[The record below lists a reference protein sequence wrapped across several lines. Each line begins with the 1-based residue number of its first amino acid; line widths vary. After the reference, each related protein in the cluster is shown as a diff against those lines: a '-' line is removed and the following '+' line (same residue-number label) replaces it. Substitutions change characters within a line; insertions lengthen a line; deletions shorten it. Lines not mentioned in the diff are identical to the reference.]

1 MTKYE
6 MFRMWSNAWAIFF
19 RLGQAFGV
27 LLNLIEITDSIWKN
41 VFRRKEHEWN
51 SWSVILS
58 RAWLFHVSFRS
69 VLLVFYTVPRPLGME
84 SGAIKDS
91 QINAS
96 SETEN
101 ETRNQSRLN
110 SGPEKAWCVQESDSV
125 RTLTINLTKPYYITQ
140 VTFPTDKEQ
149 SPGKIM

>member
-1 MTKYE
+1 
-6 MFRMWSNAWAIFF
+6 
-19 RLGQAFGV
+19 
-27 LLNLIEITDSIWKN
+27 
-41 VFRRKEHEWN
+41 
-51 SWSVILS
+51 
-58 RAWLFHVSFRS
+58 
-69 VLLVFYTVPRPLGME
+69 ME

-101 ETRNQSRLN
+101 GTRDQSRLN

-140 VTFPTDKEQ
+140 VGVSTEKKQPLWENNVGEMATY
-149 SPGKIM
+149 

>member
-1 MTKYE
+1 
-6 MFRMWSNAWAIFF
+6 
-19 RLGQAFGV
+19 
-27 LLNLIEITDSIWKN
+27 
-41 VFRRKEHEWN
+41 
-51 SWSVILS
+51 
-58 RAWLFHVSFRS
+58 
-69 VLLVFYTVPRPLGME
+69 ME

-101 ETRNQSRLN
+101 GTRDQSRLN

-140 VTFPTDKEQ
+140 VTVYTEKVL
-149 SPGKIM
+149 SPPPPWENVRGLTTYQIRRERVVCVWRGSSDL

>member
-1 MTKYE
+1 
-6 MFRMWSNAWAIFF
+6 MFFF
-19 RLGQAFGV
+19 
-27 LLNLIEITDSIWKN
+27 LN
-41 VFRRKEHEWN
+41 
-51 SWSVILS
+51 
-58 RAWLFHVSFRS
+58 
-69 VLLVFYTVPRPLGME
+69 TVPRPLGME

-101 ETRNQSRLN
+101 GTRDQSRLN

-140 VTFPTDKEQ
+140 VKVFAQKKNNPC
-149 SPGKIM
+149 GKIM

>member
-1 MTKYE
+1 MLIT
-6 MFRMWSNAWAIFF
+6 FF
-19 RLGQAFGV
+19 QEPRYFTFCFV
-27 LLNLIEITDSIWKN
+27 
-41 VFRRKEHEWN
+41 
-51 SWSVILS
+51 
-58 RAWLFHVSFRS
+58 

-101 ETRNQSRLN
+101 GTRDQSRLN

-140 VTFPTDKEQ
+140 VGFATEKELDN
-149 SPGKIM
+149 PLGK

>member
-1 MTKYE
+1 
-6 MFRMWSNAWAIFF
+6 
-19 RLGQAFGV
+19 
-27 LLNLIEITDSIWKN
+27 
-41 VFRRKEHEWN
+41 
-51 SWSVILS
+51 
-58 RAWLFHVSFRS
+58 
-69 VLLVFYTVPRPLGME
+69 ME

-101 ETRNQSRLN
+101 GTRDQSRLN

-140 VTFPTDKEQ
+140 VTFPTNKEQ
-149 SPGKIM
+149 SPWENKVGGKTMF

>member
-1 MTKYE
+1 M
-6 MFRMWSNAWAIFF
+6 
-19 RLGQAFGV
+19 
-27 LLNLIEITDSIWKN
+27 
-41 VFRRKEHEWN
+41 
-51 SWSVILS
+51 
-58 RAWLFHVSFRS
+58 
-69 VLLVFYTVPRPLGME
+69 LVFYTVPRPLGME

-101 ETRNQSRLN
+101 GTRDQSRLN

>member
-1 MTKYE
+1 
-6 MFRMWSNAWAIFF
+6 
-19 RLGQAFGV
+19 
-27 LLNLIEITDSIWKN
+27 
-41 VFRRKEHEWN
+41 
-51 SWSVILS
+51 
-58 RAWLFHVSFRS
+58 
-69 VLLVFYTVPRPLGME
+69 ME

-101 ETRNQSRLN
+101 GTRDQSRLN

-149 SPGKIM
+149 SPWENNVWGEDNVLNKPFGKIM